1 MTKTESSL
9 TSASLTTDNEYHYV
23 PPPNWTLED
32 FGDGE
37 DTPPRPPVAPTPEVA
52 SNLPNPNTTA
62 HILASLS
69 STPNIGPSSS
79 NGYVHISTEAFNQLL
94 ACLDMIQ
101 ENQATIQLTQQHL
114 VQRVDELTM
123 AVQQWKSSSEKPT
136 SVHDATPLSIP
147 TAQETNSLERES
159 TVPTI
164 ILTPSDIIPS
174 PPSHV

>member
-1 MTKTESSL
+1 MLGTILEYYGFPTEPGKEKSIIIGKS
-9 TSASLTTDNEYHYV
+9 
-23 PPPNWTLED
+23 TLFPD
-32 FGDGE
+32 K
-37 DTPPRPPVAPTPEVA
+37 
-52 SNLPNPNTTA
+52 
-62 HILASLS
+62 
-69 STPNIGPSSS
+69 
-79 NGYVHISTEAFNQLL
+79 AFNQLL

-159 TVPTI
+159 IMPTT
-164 ILTPSDIIPS
+164 ILTPSKIIPS
-174 PPSHV
+174 PPSHA